1 MSLREEMT
9 DELWFCITKFNRK
22 ELDDDSYVHYESD
35 NLIKIGFID
44 LQKIIDEQI
53 EERKSEIN
61 IVNLSPIDENLGKNK
76 MLFFE
81 LEYDRGMIFRV
92 KVCEKNPM
100 TGKITELKIKEYY
113 HDFLDFIVK
122 NVICKYCICS
132 EANSLLQR

>member
-9 DELWFCITKFNRK
+9 DELWLCITKFNRK

-35 NLIKIGFID
+35 NLVKIGFVD
-44 LQKIIDEQI
+44 LQKVIDEQI

-81 LEYDRGMIFRV
+81 LEYDLGMIFRV

-113 HDFLDFIVK
+113 HDSLDFIVK
-122 NVICKYCICS
+122 NVICKYCIYS
-132 EANSLLQR
+132 EVDSLFKN

>member
-1 MSLREEMT
+1 MSIREEMT
-9 DELWFCITKFNRK
+9 DELWLCITKFNRK

-35 NLIKIGFID
+35 NLVKIGFVD

-61 IVNLSPIDENLGKNK
+61 ILNLSPIDENLGKNK
-76 MLFFE
+76 MVFFE

-92 KVCEKNPM
+92 KVCEKNPT

-113 HDFLDFIVK
+113 HDSLGFIVK
-122 NVICKYCICS
+122 NVICKYCIYS
-132 EANSLLQR
+132 EVNSLFKS

>member
-9 DELWFCITKFNRK
+9 DELWLCITKFNRK

-35 NLIKIGFID
+35 NLVKIGFVD
-44 LQKIIDEQI
+44 LQKIIEEQI

-122 NVICKYCICS
+122 NIICKYCIYS
-132 EANSLLQR
+132 EANSLLKN

>member
-9 DELWFCITKFNRK
+9 DELWLCITKFNRK
-22 ELDDDSYVHYESD
+22 ELDGDSYVHYESD
-35 NLIKIGFID
+35 NLVKIGFVD

-76 MLFFE
+76 ILFFE

-113 HDFLDFIVK
+113 HDSLDFIVK
-122 NVICKYCICS
+122 NVICKYCIYS
-132 EANSLLQR
+132 EVDSLFKN